1 MTGLRE
7 APQRLLNGIQNVQN
21 VYHVPQVGAAS
32 TIRNKWIKYLTNCVA
47 RLDIADREKQT
58 MDENVC
64 VTRDVICLGK
74 NTYLKAHL

>member
-32 TIRNKWIKYLTNCVA
+32 TIRNKWIKSLTNCVA
-47 RLDIADREKQT
+47 RLDIDGREKQK
-58 MDENVC
+58 MC
-64 VTRDVICLGK
+64 
-74 NTYLKAHL
+74 